1 MREGETVNS
10 CIDPTSVGQIKPLQP
25 EVSRPGVEGDSVN
38 IFPLPRWGKK
48 ERKKFAPANAISLLK
63 LLDLPSLLS
72 LLRPVNNKV

>member
-48 ERKKFAPANAISLLK
+48 RKK
-63 LLDLPSLLS
+63 
-72 LLRPVNNKV
+72 KVCTCKCYIPFKIVGLTKSP